1 MKTCFKCNTEKPLS
15 EYYRLARMADG
26 HLNKCK
32 ECTKMDVKKHRT
44 DNLDKVREYDRSRS
58 MLPHR
63 VQARKEYSLTDA
75 GKASHSRASRK
86 YLKNNPERINQGR
99 KRHPEKY
106 AAHNAVW
113 SALVTGKMVRPSN
126 CQQCATE
133 CTPHGHH
140 EDYSKPL
147 DVMWLC
153 VPCHAARHRE
163 LKQQRAA

>member
-1 MKTCFKCNTEKPLS
+1 MKSCQKCSSLKQDSDFYKDDKTCKECRKAMVRANRAANS
-15 EYYRLARMADG
+15 EYY
-26 HLNKCK
+26 K
-32 ECTKMDVKKHRT
+32 EF
-44 DNLDKVREYDRSRS
+44 DRSRA

-63 VQARKEYSLTDA
+63 VQARKEYALTDE
-75 GKASHSRASRK
+75 GKAAHARANRK
-86 YLKNNPERINQGR
+86 YLNNNPERINQGR

-113 SALVTGKMVRPSN
+113 SALVTGKMVRPSS
-126 CQQCATE
+126 CQQCSTE

-147 DVMWLC
+147 EVMWLC